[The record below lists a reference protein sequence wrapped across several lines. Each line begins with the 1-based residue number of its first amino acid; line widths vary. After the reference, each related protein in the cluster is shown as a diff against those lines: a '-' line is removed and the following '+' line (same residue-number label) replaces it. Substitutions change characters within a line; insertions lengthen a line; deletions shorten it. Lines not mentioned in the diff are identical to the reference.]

1 MIVVTGATGHIGNVL
16 VRQLLSMREKV
27 RILVSPFEDLK
38 PLDGLDVE
46 IFRGDVLK
54 IQDLE
59 KAFQGAEIVFH
70 LAGVISITPKKRNL
84 MYKVNV
90 EGARNV
96 ARVCRKLGIKR
107 LVHMSSVHALREV
120 KPGSII
126 NENVPFDPENVR
138 GHYAR
143 SKALGSLAVL
153 EEVKKGLDA
162 VIICPTGVIGPYDYR
177 LSEMGRVILK
187 CARNKLKMCIK
198 GRFDFVDV
206 RDVARGAVLAAEKGR
221 KGEVYILSGSS
232 VWIQDLLITVQ
243 KIVGTPPKVLIMPI
257 FLAKVAAAFAV
268 LLSHFPGYE
277 PLLTPYSIH
286 TLTLNYMFSYAK
298 AFKELGYIP
307 RYTLKHSIKDT
318 IDWFMHNDFLS
329 PPKCTNSKTVEDF

>member
-16 VRQLLSMREKV
+16 VRQLLSMGEKV
-27 RILVSPFEDLK
+27 RVLVPPFEDLK

-46 IFRGDVLK
+46 IFRGDVLD

-59 KAFQGAEIVFH
+59 KAFQGAKVVFH
-70 LAGVISITPKKRNL
+70 LAGVISITSKKRNL

-96 ARVCRKLGIKR
+96 AKVCRKLGIKR
-107 LVHMSSVHALREV
+107 LVHTSSVHALREV

-126 NENVPFDPENVR
+126 DENVPFDPENVR

-206 RDVARGAVLAAEKGR
+206 RDVVRGAVLAAEKGR
-221 KGEVYILSGSS
+221 KGEVYILGGSS

-243 KIVGTPPKVLIMPI
+243 KIVGMPPKVLIMPI

-268 LLSHFPGYE
+268 LLSRFPGYE

-298 AFKELGYIP
+298 AFKELGYTP

-318 IDWFMHNDFLS
+318 IDWFMHNDLLS